1 MSDAAKEDVV
11 RKLIRI
17 FLDIP
22 HDAFVNLTRAIERGA
37 CVTLAP
43 FRDSAACAFPDAP
56 PPGRSHPT
64 PPPSIFLRFL
74 LSADTGA
81 SPLTIWVTV
90 IGFIF
95 VVSFVYKKVSE
106 LSLASRVEIP
116 LKDVAGHK
124 DNVHVYIDLGI
135 SDRFKEQ
142 DLAKEHGRIEIE
154 LFSHKFPRTCE
165 NFRCFITGEKGEG
178 AIKGKKMHYKGTKI
192 HRIIP
197 GFMMQGGDHIQGDG
211 SGGESIYGRCFDD
224 EWPEGGHVK
233 HSKPGMLSM
242 ANGGP
247 HTNGSQFFLTFAKA
261 KWLDGRHVVFGQVV
275 KGMKT
280 VEWIEMRCGTYTGQP
295 LQNVVIRDCGQLKS
309 KSQ

>member
-1 MSDAAKEDVV
+1 V
-11 RKLIRI
+11 LY
-17 FLDIP
+17 L
-22 HDAFVNLTRAIERGA
+22 
-37 CVTLAP
+37 
-43 FRDSAACAFPDAP
+43 ACALFA
-56 PPGRSHPT
+56 T
-64 PPPSIFLRFL
+64 ALI
-74 LSADTGA
+74 
-81 SPLTIWVTV
+81 LTWHRLTT
-90 IGFIF
+90 
-95 VVSFVYKKVSE
+95 
-106 LSLASRVEIP
+106 ARAVEIP
-116 LKDVAGHK
+116 LEAVCSKKENAI
-124 DNVHVYIDLGI
+124 VYV
-135 SDRFKEQ
+135 
-142 DLAKEHGRIEIE
+142 DLAVKDRLKDQHVGRVEIE
-154 LFSHKFPRTCE
+154 LFTRTFPITCE
-165 NFRCFITGEKGEG
+165 NFRALCTGEKGCG
-178 AIKGKKMHYKGTKI
+178 VSGKPLHYKGAKM

-197 GFMMQGGDHIQGDG
+197 GFMSQGGDTTAGDG
-211 SGGESIYGRCFDD
+211 TGGECIYGKRCFDD

>member
-1 MSDAAKEDVV
+1 MADTAAAPAAASSDAELPKNLSGGA
-11 RKLIRI
+11 
-17 FLDIP
+17 LD
-22 HDAFVNLTRAIERGA
+22 A
-37 CVTLAP
+37 
-43 FRDSAACAFPDAP
+43 
-56 PPGRSHPT
+56 
-64 PPPSIFLRFL
+64 
-74 LSADTGA
+74 
-81 SPLTIWVTV
+81 
-90 IGFIF
+90 
-95 VVSFVYKKVSE
+95 
-106 LSLASRVEIP
+106 
-116 LKDVAGHK
+116 
-124 DNVHVYIDLGI
+124 
-135 SDRFKEQ
+135 Q
-142 DLAKEHGRIEIE
+142 
-154 LFSHKFPRTCE
+154 
-165 NFRCFITGEKGEG
+165 GEG

-211 SGGESIYGRCFDD
+211 SVGESIYGRCFDD